1 MSGRPRSSIPMASA
15 CVADTRP
22 SEATLA
28 TLREV
33 RHHGVS
39 GTGLTIAELTIAAS
53 WNLQGDPA
61 RPGFA
66 EEARRLFDV
75 ALPTRGNTTT
85 RSDTLT
91 ALWLGPRSW
100 LLVAGGASSLS
111 GFTEKRDA
119 INRQRGA
126 LFDVSASRVA
136 WALAGP
142 RAPDVLRLSA
152 GFSSARLCRR
162 SVRAERVR
170 SHQRT
175 GREARRD
182 THLRADGRAKLRA
195 RCQARAVRWGSP
207 IWVRRAG
214 SATVRLACDQ
224 DTLPLK
230 YLSISTVSC

>member
-1 MSGRPRSSIPMASA
+1 MASA

-33 RHHGVS
+33 GHHGVS

-142 RAPDVLRLSA
+142 RAADVLTKGCPLDFHPRAFAA
-152 GFSSARLCRR
+152 GACAQSVYGHINVLVEKRDETPTFVLMVARSFARDVERALCAGALQYGFD
-162 SVRAERVR
+162 VLA
-170 SHQRT
+170 
-175 GREARRD
+175 ARPY
-182 THLRADGRAKLRA
+182 G
-195 RCQARAVRWGSP
+195 
-207 IWVRRAG
+207 
-214 SATVRLACDQ
+214 
-224 DTLPLK
+224 
-230 YLSISTVSC
+230 